1 MPSQP
6 AKPAILISRLL
17 PKPAVDLAR
26 SRAEIDA
33 YAVDG
38 AMPRAELLARLAGKR
53 GLICVISEVID
64 QALLDA
70 CPDLRV
76 VSNVA
81 VGFNNVDV
89 AACTRRGV
97 VVTNTPDVLTDT
109 TADFAWALLM
119 ATARRVVEADRYLR
133 EGRFQQWEYM
143 TLLGGDVHGK
153 TLGVVGFGRIGRA
166 VARRAQGFGMRVLY
180 QDAVAA
186 DAATERELHAT
197 RADLATLLR
206 ESDFVTLHTPLIPET
221 RHLINAQSLRTMKKT
236 AFLINAAR
244 GPVVDEAALVQALEE
259 GWIAGAG
266 LDVFEEEPKV
276 HPGLIGLPTV
286 VLAPHIASALL
297 RDAAQDGHPRGRELP
312 RRARG
317 QDAAH
322 AGQSRGADA
331 PVAVELLVLDRVS
344 KRFGPDASPA
354 VDGLSLRVAEGE
366 ILALLGPSGCGK
378 TTTLRLIAGLETPDA
393 GTITLRGR
401 LVAGPGHAVPPE
413 ERGVGIVFQDYA
425 PVPAPD
431 RGRQRGLRPGPGR
444 PP

>member
-17 PKPAVDLAR
+17 PRPAVDLAR
-26 SRAEIDA
+26 SRAQIDA

-133 EGRFQQWEYM
+133 EGRFQKWEYM
-143 TLLGGDVHGK
+143 TLVGGDVHGK

-197 RADLATLLR
+197 RADLGTLLR

-244 GPVVDEAALVQALEE
+244 GPVVDEAALVQALQD
-259 GWIAGAG
+259 GSIAGAG

-276 HPGLIGLPTV
+276 HPGLIGLPNV
-286 VLAPHIASALL
+286 VLAPHIASASSETRLKMANL
-297 RDAAQDGHPRGRELP
+297 
-312 RRARG
+312 
-317 QDAAH
+317 
-322 AGQSRGADA
+322 
-331 PVAVELLVLDRVS
+331 AVENCLAVL
-344 KRFGPDASPA
+344 
-354 VDGLSLRVAEGE
+354 E
-366 ILALLGPSGCGK
+366 GK
-378 TTTLRLIAGLETPDA
+378 TPPTP
-393 GTITLRGR
+393 
-401 LVAGPGHAVPPE
+401 VNPE
-413 ERGVGIVFQDYA
+413 A
-425 PVPAPD
+425 LA
-431 RGRQRGLRPGPGR
+431 QR
-444 PP
+444 